1 MSRAGQTFKQG
12 DVTKAVKGVV
22 KGGLK
27 VERVE
32 VDSAGRIVIFT
43 DKSALA
49 AIRNEWDEVR

>member
-1 MSRAGQTFKQG
+1 LLLFWRQG

-27 VERVE
+27 VERIE
-32 VDSAGRIVIFT
+32 VDSAGKIVIFT

-49 AIRNEWDEVR
+49 AARNEWDEER

>member
-1 MSRAGQTFKQG
+1 MTALIRQG

-32 VDSAGRIVIFT
+32 VTAGKIVIFT

-49 AIRNEWDEVR
+49 AIRDEWDEVR

>member
-1 MSRAGQTFKQG
+1 MSRAGQTFRQG
-12 DVTKAVKGVV
+12 DVTRAVKGVV

-43 DKSALA
+43 DKSVSA

>member
-1 MSRAGQTFKQG
+1 MSRAGQTFRQG

-32 VDSAGRIVIFT
+32 VDAGKIVIFT

-49 AIRNEWDEVR
+49 VTRNEWDEER